1 MTAKAIPAPAVFD
14 EARQV
19 CRALLS
25 RDPPLAA
32 CERSGLHNPWRYG
45 ARQNEAW
52 PLLELCED
60 ANTVAALRAVLGPDI
75 VLWDSELYPAAR
87 AYRDFAADGN
97 EGRYWPATPLAGA
110 VALFAMTDDALVA
123 VANISDCAD
132 AAAAI
137 EPGAALF
144 VARYM
149 PATSFF
155 DRDPRSPVNRR
166 CMEERLLFNYT
177 NRPLWLVAGQ
187 DRAGSDFVRGFAPPV
202 PRQTGR
208 TVDPLIPPLRA

>member
-1 MTAKAIPAPAVFD
+1 MTIDAAPSASAFD
-14 EARQV
+14 KARQV

-45 ARQNEAW
+45 ARQHEAW

-60 ANTVAALRAVLGPDI
+60 AKIVAALRDVLGPDI
-75 VLWDSELYPAAR
+75 VLWDSELYPTAR
-87 AYRDFAADGN
+87 DYRDFVAADL
-97 EGRYWPATPLAGA
+97 EGRYWPATPLEGA
-110 VALFAMTDDALVA
+110 VALFAMTDETKASVA
-123 VANISDCAD
+123 RLSDCAET
-132 AAAAI
+132 AAAL
-137 EPGAALF
+137 EPDTPLF

-149 PATSFF
+149 PATSLF
-155 DRDPRSPVNRR
+155 DRDPQAPANRR

-177 NRPLWLVAGQ
+177 SRPLWLVAGQ

-208 TVDPLIPPLRA
+208 TVDPLIPPRRA

>member
-1 MTAKAIPAPAVFD
+1 MTIETIPTLSVLD
-14 EARQV
+14 DARQV
-19 CRALLS
+19 CRALLV

-45 ARQNEAW
+45 ARQHEAW

-60 ANTVAALRAVLGPDI
+60 AKIVAALRGVIGPDI
-75 VLWDSELYPAAR
+75 VLWDSELYLAAR
-87 AYRDFAADGN
+87 DYRAFAAGGF
-97 EGRYWPATPLAGA
+97 EGRYWPATPLDGA
-110 VALFAMTDDALVA
+110 VALFPLTGNARASVA
-123 VANISDCAD
+123 RLSDCAD
-132 AAAAI
+132 AAAAFD
-137 EPGAALF
+137 PGAALF

-149 PATSFF
+149 PATSLF
-155 DRDPRSPVNRR
+155 DRDPRSAANQR

-177 NRPLWLVAGQ
+177 SRPLWLVAGQ

-208 TVDPLIPPLRA
+208 TVDPLIPLRPA

>member
-1 MTAKAIPAPAVFD
+1 VTFDATPASAAFD
-14 EARQV
+14 NARRV

-45 ARQNEAW
+45 ARQHEAW

-60 ANTVAALRAVLGPDI
+60 ANVVATLRDVIGPDI
-75 VLWDSELYPAAR
+75 VLWDSELYATAR
-87 AYRDFAADGN
+87 EYRAFAAGGY
-97 EGRYWPATPLAGA
+97 EGRYWPATPLEGA
-110 VALFAMTDDALVA
+110 VALFAMTDEAKASVA
-123 VANISDCAD
+123 RLSDCAD

-137 EPGAALF
+137 DPGAALF

-149 PATSFF
+149 PATSLF
-155 DRDPRSPVNRR
+155 DRDPRSPANQR
-166 CMEERLLFNYT
+166 CMEERLLFNYA

-208 TVDPLIPPLRA
+208 TVDPLIPQRRA